1 MAGLPPEAQQRINTD
16 FKGIMGIAANAGADE
31 SLSGVTPGKAEA
43 IRGAFPGD
51 QAAQMDAFG
60 KVVGAQKEE
69 HQWMAQMLSMR
80 DYGASNNNPELAGL
94 ADTYLRSRND
104 FNGVRDFV
112 TVLGPE
118 MQLGK

>member
-1 MAGLPPEAQQRINTD
+1 
-16 FKGIMGIAANAGADE
+16 
-31 SLSGVTPGKAEA
+31 VTPGKAEA